1 MKGVSQL
8 SRDELLY
15 LVMVAHR
22 AGRMAFVDGSGVAV
36 VTPIH
41 RPTEEGVEYAC
52 IRIDHV
58 DSMVDLQSLLASH
71 FDEVRPSSTDTTENT
86 SPIARFGVA

>member
-1 MKGVSQL
+1 VSHV

-15 LVMVAHR
+15 LVLVAHR
-22 AGRMAFVDGSGVAV
+22 AGRMAFVDGQAVAV
-36 VTPIH
+36 VTPIR

-58 DSMVDLQSLLASH
+58 RSMVDLQQLLATR
-71 FDEVRPSSTDTTENT
+71 FDKADESAVQAGTSSA
-86 SPIARFGVA
+86 IRFG

>member
-1 MKGVSQL
+1 MSTL
-8 SRDELLY
+8 SRDELQY
-15 LVMVAHR
+15 LVVVAHR
-22 AGRMAFVDGSGVAV
+22 AGRMAFVDGDAVAV

-58 DSMVDLQSLLASH
+58 DSMPALQQLLVTR
-71 FDEVRPSSTDTTENT
+71 FDTADESAAKAEATVPL
-86 SPIARFGVA
+86 RFGVA

>member
-1 MKGVSQL
+1 MASLSQ
-8 SRDELLY
+8 DELHY

-22 AGRMAFVDGSGVAV
+22 AGRMAFVDGNRVAV

-58 DSMVDLQSLLASH
+58 DSMPALQQLLVTR
-71 FDEVRPSSTDTTENT
+71 FDTTAET
-86 SPIARFGVA
+86 EADPAEALSPVRFGVG